1 MIHKWH
7 LYEIVIESPQMW
19 LKIQASCWSEG
30 QASAFLERRFGGN
43 SPDPLRPDLPH
54 SKPSFLVPC
63 KLSECSERIFNWET
77 IKGRLPHGWDDH
89 EFQLAEGPYPWCE
102 TLSDDCD
109 CCGSKGRVN
118 VATYCS
124 DFGLQDETDKR
135 VSKSQNAWRFEYLQR
150 LRQAAVNGQNT
161 SRANR
166 NSGTEARAEPSEE
179 EGFYCHV
186 DGRYH
191 AYSEQVKQRTA
202 AKVAAIRMSLATVRE
217 EDPRAVISNIGG
229 ITPDLLRRYQ
239 SQECAV
245 RLAGGGA
252 DIPNVLYK
260 YIPRKRIGKGAPN
273 SLRATQI
280 LALNDNMECNV
291 ITMGAW
297 ETDILDFVALVQSRL
312 KECLGAEVPEEELL
326 ERSTLHGDLRL
337 STYIQEYLNP
347 RVGVVSFSTDLL
359 VPTMWAHYAQNT
371 GIVVGYDAKALRGIG
386 FELRQVNYS
395 ELAPMYEPT
404 RGDVIQLEFADRGQI
419 ERETRAGGTK
429 EGIPILNSVDITR
442 LGADWK
448 ALSRLL
454 FVKGTSWAY
463 EKEVRLLVDLQD
475 ARDTGETDRNSQPI
489 KVIDIPTGAIKEIY
503 GGERTSRADVAQ
515 AIEIARGEEK
525 HGLLQGSV
533 SSHAY
538 RIQKTGGVQH

>member
-1 MIHKWH
+1 MFH

-19 LKIQASCWSEG
+19 LKIQASCWSEE
-30 QASAFLERRFGGN
+30 QASAFLEHRFGGN
-43 SPDPLRPDLPH
+43 SPDPLRPDLRH
-54 SKPSFLVPC
+54 AKSSFLVPR
-63 KLSECSERIFNWET
+63 KLSECSDRIFNWET

-109 CCGSKGRVN
+109 CYGSKGRVN
-118 VATYCS
+118 VAAYCS
-124 DFGLQDETDKR
+124 DFGVQDETDKR
-135 VSKSQNAWRFEYLQR
+135 VSKSQNTWRFEYLRR
-150 LRQAAVNGQNT
+150 LRQAVVNSQKT

-166 NSGTEARAEPSEE
+166 NAAAEARAEPSEE

-191 AYSEQVKQRTA
+191 AYSKQVKQRTA

-217 EDPRAVISNIGG
+217 EDPRAVISNTGG

-245 RLAGGGA
+245 RLAEGGA
-252 DIPNVLYK
+252 DIPKVLYK
-260 YIPRKRIGKGAPN
+260 YIPRELIGDGAPN
-273 SLRATQI
+273 SLRAAQI

-291 ITMGAW
+291 VTMGAW

-312 KECLGAEVPEEELL
+312 KECLGAEVPDEELL
-326 ERSTLHGDLRL
+326 ERSSLHGDLRL

-347 RVGVVSFSTDLL
+347 RVGVVSFSTDPL

-371 GIVVGYDAKALRGIG
+371 GIVVGYDAQALRGLG

-404 RGDVIQLEFADRGQI
+404 RGDVIRLSFADRDQI
-419 ERETRAGGTK
+419 ERETRSGDTT
-429 EGIPILNSVDITR
+429 EGIPILKSVDLTR
-442 LGADWK
+442 LGANWK

-454 FVKGTSWAY
+454 FVKGISWAY

-475 ARDTGETDRNSQPI
+475 ARAIGKPDRNSQPI
-489 KVIDIPTGAIKEIY
+489 KVIDIPPGAIKEIY
-503 GGERTSRADVAQ
+503 GGEHTSRADVAQ
-515 AIEIARGEEK
+515 AIEIAHGDDK
-525 HGLLQGSV
+525 HSVLQGSV

-538 RIQKTGGVQH
+538 RIQKTGGVYH